1 MQTNY
6 RLRAT
11 EYTKDE
17 IAEEVR
23 ERQYIDTEE
32 FNDII
37 SDIESDVDDIKDM
50 LEKYDP
56 REESLSDILSALAK
70 LSKNLY

>member
-11 EYTKDE
+11 EYSKEE
-17 IAEEVR
+17 IAEE
-23 ERQYIDTEE
+23 EKEKQYIESDE

-37 SDIESDVDDIKDM
+37 SDIESDVDGIKDM

-56 REESLSDILSALAK
+56 REESLSDILTALAK